1 VKKLQQQK
9 TQNSISAASITNHY
23 IIDNNKNLAIQI
35 NLALPQKKFN
45 ELSNSGK
52 LNQLTNQLN

>member
-52 LNQLTNQLN
+52 LN